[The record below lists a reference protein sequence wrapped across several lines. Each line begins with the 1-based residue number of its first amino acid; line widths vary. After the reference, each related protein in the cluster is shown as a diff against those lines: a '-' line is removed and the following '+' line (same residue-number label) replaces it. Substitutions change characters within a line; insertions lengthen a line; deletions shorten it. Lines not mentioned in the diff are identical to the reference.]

1 MAIVLQ
7 LHTRLQSFFPLN
19 VVTAERH
26 YRYRGITAFPITVS
40 SSVADNKHYKVSFH
54 WQHGKPSFGEERR
67 EKRRNGSGIMGNSA
81 FTKIPSMNADDESK
95 SQNLLAADWSIHTC
109 DTLVA
114 DCYNSLHPCTV
125 DTFSKRLV

>member
-1 MAIVLQ
+1 VAIVLQ

-40 SSVADNKHYKVSFH
+40 SSVADNKHCKVSSH

-67 EKRRNGSGIMGNSA
+67 DGMEGEWWGIPPLLKFRQWTLTTSRNRRIYSLLTGPY
-81 FTKIPSMNADDESK
+81 IPVIHW
-95 SQNLLAADWSIHTC
+95 SQTATTH
-109 DTLVA
+109 
-114 DCYNSLHPCTV
+114 CTHA
-125 DTFSKRLV
+125 L